1 MFPLLTGNGHST
13 ILRRAPNLPAN
24 VPPVQMIRKPPPPP
38 VQEPPDNDFET
49 VSSALERLSV
59 RANISTARSQ
69 PESAAIGLFADAK
82 ADASRMLYFAA
93 PEVPEPESL
102 VDKDSL
108 EPTSLTVG
116 AGGSEIQDQI
126 RATQLR
132 RLNREMTPTIS
143 DVYHERNIGLGL
155 APSLSK
161 LLLPVSEEKDAN
173 KVAESTTLSKDW
185 LSPAILQQFGNEGG
199 GGGSSPYTDLS
210 RRDEG
215 DGRSIADSQCS
226 TGSYTKK
233 DGVAT
238 AIVGGPESSKNP
250 APAPRVRTSH
260 KSYPPPP
267 IPPSRNAAPST
278 PKE

>member
-1 MFPLLTGNGHST
+1 M
-13 ILRRAPNLPAN
+13 
-24 VPPVQMIRKPPPPP
+24 RKPPPPP
-38 VQEPPDNDFET
+38 VVHENTDNDFET

-59 RANISTARSQ
+59 RANVTSSIRTTQTTENA
-69 PESAAIGLFADAK
+69 PINAIFSDAK
-82 ADASRMLYFAA
+82 KEAASCMLYFAS
-93 PEVPEPESL
+93 EVPEPDSL

-108 EPTSLTVG
+108 EQTSITTSSTVTG
-116 AGGSEIQDQI
+116 SSEIQDQI

-161 LLLPVSEEKDAN
+161 LLLPVAEEKSGGSGSAVS
-173 KVAESTTLSKDW
+173 KVADAIGKDW
-185 LSPAILQQFGNEGG
+185 LSPAILQQFGNET
-199 GGGSSPYTDLS
+199 STSPYTDLS

-233 DGVAT
+233 DNVN
-238 AIVGGPESSKNP
+238 GGPPQEDLKQQPPVPRARASRKN
-250 APAPRVRTSH
+250 
-260 KSYPPPP
+260 YPPPP
-267 IPPSRNAAPST
+267 IPKSRGNVVPAAST
-278 PKE
+278 DS